1 MFDGLPAFITT
12 PFYDLSLTPVS
23 LLIKFATLEFA
34 TYILGS
40 LPIVQSLHLW
50 RGTLKRR
57 RNIYKKEHFLLEGLR
72 NYFQWLIESNGRNTL
87 DDTSLQHVAAAN
99 HPLCTGRAT
108 SLCNKLRN
116 TLRRQITTNP
126 WLRNKIC
133 HRNTSHKFNLIWF
146 FVTCCG
152 DKDFHKSSYSKR
164 FLDATCRP
172 GPTGCCNLSPSVFRT

>member
-57 RNIYKKEHFLLEGLR
+57 RNIYKKRTFFSRG
-72 NYFQWLIESNGRNTL
+72 IK
-87 DDTSLQHVAAAN
+87 
-99 HPLCTGRAT
+99 
-108 SLCNKLRN
+108 KLFSMVN
-116 TLRRQITTNP
+116 
-126 WLRNKIC
+126 
-133 HRNTSHKFNLIWF
+133 
-146 FVTCCG
+146 
-152 DKDFHKSSYSKR
+152 
-164 FLDATCRP
+164 
-172 GPTGCCNLSPSVFRT
+172 